1 MAYGVI
7 HHFPGGTQAQYEAS
21 VAAVHPAGGGLPDG
35 QTFHAAGS
43 SAGGYTVMVVH
54 DSKESWESFRDSV
67 LMPTM
72 QAGITGGFQIP
83 PEETTVD
90 LSTVTQ

>member
-1 MAYGVI
+1 
-7 HHFPGGTQAQYEAS
+7 
-21 VAAVHPAGGGLPDG
+21 
-35 QTFHAAGS
+35 
-43 SAGGYTVMVVH
+43 MVVH

-72 QAGITGGFQIP
+72 QAGITGGFQTP